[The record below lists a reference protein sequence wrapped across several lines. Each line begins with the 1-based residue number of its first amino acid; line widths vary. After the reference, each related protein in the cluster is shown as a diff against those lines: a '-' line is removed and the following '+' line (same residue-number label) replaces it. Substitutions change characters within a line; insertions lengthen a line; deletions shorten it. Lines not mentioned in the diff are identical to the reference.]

1 MTTRSKQGNGDVGR
15 ISATE
20 AIAEQSGN
28 LLMIVQSIE
37 STNEELM
44 YTIRKRNQMIRKV
57 LQILIEETKKRQ
69 MSQKHYWKKTA
80 QQ

>member
-20 AIAEQSGN
+20 AISEQSGN
-28 LLMIVQSIE
+28 LLMIFQSIE

-44 YTIRKRNQMIRKV
+44 YTIRK
-57 LQILIEETKKRQ
+57 
-69 MSQKHYWKKTA
+69 
-80 QQ
+80 